1 MKKLMLIF
9 AILFL
14 VIKDSQAQDSL
25 QNIPPNSAITQ
36 KKPAPVKF
44 SKEYYEMKSRK
55 LKTASWILLSAGTVL
70 GVTGI
75 IVYNNQKEY
84 DLSHIDEAI
93 VSEAGAEF
101 LIIAGGAM
109 VVTSIPLFI
118 TAGKYKR
125 KALEMS
131 ANLKIESR
139 QDLYQ
144 ASVSMKYYPA
154 VGVRISF

>member
-1 MKKLMLIF
+1 MDQ
-9 AILFL
+9 AI
-14 VIKDSQAQDSL
+14 
-25 QNIPPNSAITQ
+25 
-36 KKPAPVKF
+36 
-44 SKEYYEMKSRK
+44 M
-55 LKTASWILLSAGTVL
+55 
-70 GVTGI
+70 
-75 IVYNNQKEY
+75 
-84 DLSHIDEAI
+84 
-93 VSEAGAEF
+93 SEAGADF
-101 LIIAGGAM
+101 LIIAGASM

-131 ANLKIESR
+131 ANLKVESR